1 MWPFGRVLAAYVSFL
16 IANAECVW
24 NRNLR
29 RSENS
34 GSESPFQVH
43 EDSLETAPS
52 PVTACGTV
60 TRHGMWEEFWQPTFH
75 FSLLMLSESEIVTYA
90 GPKIPDRKV
99 PFKCTKTR
107 WRLHRHP
114 SRHVA
119 IWKNFDKS
127 AVIGLEIRPLE
138 NMLWFGWATK
148 QGDVNAAV
156 DFSWNVKWVIYSSWK
171 VIRPPAA
178 WGELSM
184 TSPDPRIPVL
194 RSKICAAK
202 SSRGSVSQR
211 KEVWWSI

>member
-1 MWPFGRVLAAYVSFL
+1 MKQLKSHVRHDDPEIMAAVTLELKKRAKQTKSVYIDRTAVTWKLKS
-16 IANAECVW
+16 CT
-24 NRNLR
+24 
-29 RSENS
+29 
-34 GSESPFQVH
+34 
-43 EDSLETAPS
+43 ETAPS
-52 PVTACGTV
+52 AVTACS
-60 TRHGMWEEFWQPTFH
+60 HLEEFWQPTFH

-138 NMLWFGWATK
+138 KMLWFGWATK
-148 QGDVNAAV
+148 QGNVNAAV

-178 WGELSM
+178 WGELS
-184 TSPDPRIPVL
+184 TSALEIRNM
-194 RSKICAAK
+194 
-202 SSRGSVSQR
+202 
-211 KEVWWSI
+211 